1 MFCLIS
7 KRMCCRNRFP
17 ENRRAKQNSVPEKQ
31 RVGIFSLSIPRATN
45 RSGFRKKK
53 PDFEN
58 RFCGFSSRYRETC

>member
-31 RVGIFSLSIPRATN
+31 RVGIFSLFIPRATN
-45 RSGFRKKK
+45 RSGFRKKTWLDIGK
-53 PDFEN
+53 LV
-58 RFCGFSSRYRETC
+58 ETFLT